1 MTDPR
6 VLLVVAAFLGGFG
19 LHAVAIWLLP
29 LYLAQ
34 ATIALALP
42 VAAVASSLVSER
54 LHPRDWLAVA
64 LVAMGIVLLAMGSG
78 KPGEVRPSL
87 LALALLGAAVIGTA
101 VVVMVSRHVNGWLL
115 GILAG
120 AVYAGSAV
128 SVRGIR
134 WPVDATTAVAAL
146 VVPICGLVGFWLYS
160 VALDRTSVS
169 VATAPMV
176 VGEVAWPTL
185 IGVAFLGDAIRAGWT
200 PGVVVGVLMA
210 VTGAVLISGRSH
222 SSPSSP
228 EDHESREDAGD
239 APVALGRLDRVNPD

>member
-1 MTDPR
+1 MLLGLLAGCAAATLFGLASVLQAHAVRRQDTRTDSLLGFVRASMTDPR

-134 WPVDATTAVAAL
+134 WPL
-146 VVPICGLVGFWLYS
+146 MPPPPLRRWWCRSVVW
-160 VALDRTSVS
+160 SVS
-169 VATAPMV
+169 GSTP
-176 VGEVAWPTL
+176 WRW
-185 IGVAFLGDAIRAGWT
+185 IGPRYRSPPRRWWSVKS
-200 PGVVVGVLMA
+200 PG
-210 VTGAVLISGRSH
+210 
-222 SSPSSP
+222 PP
-228 EDHESREDAGD
+228 
-239 APVALGRLDRVNPD
+239 